1 MTTLT
6 TRERDIIKLLLDA
19 EEPIGMSDLASN
31 VQLTARQVNYSMK
44 GVKRWLKGRDVQLQ
58 TKPGVGVMINCL
70 PAQRETIFKELEN
83 NHHMQLALTPGQ
95 RQQLICFMLLIE
107 DEPVI
112 LTQIRSLLK
121 VSRTT
126 IINDL
131 EVLEDWF
138 QHKGL
143 VLERKQN
150 YGIWI
155 ASSEKERQQ
164 VLLALFW
171 GEAPFGPSLFEISFQ
186 NGLEFALGEDTEYLP
201 LVQQVCN
208 FLKLFDMKTIFNKV
222 VFIEDILGGRYTDDS
237 VLFLALVLSVLLA
250 RVKMGSHIDADQ
262 GKELLEKKPVWEAA
276 TKMIQSL
283 DDSQDLKWVDGDI
296 AYVAMHILS
305 SPRNESWI
313 SEFDQEHLYTYL
325 SYELLSEISKAY
337 DIIDLKDDPILREG
351 IINHLIPV
359 CNQHIYQLWYP
370 KSQADILPEDEYSK
384 EHNVAER
391 LIQIIRKHTSI
402 QLLPEEVNVIAMLLR
417 AAYIRL
423 QPYHFKQV
431 LVVCPS
437 GMATAQL
444 LTARLSTRFPR
455 LGKLSVVSF
464 RELDKGRINNA
475 DLIITLMPL
484 PKDLTKD
491 KPIIQVSPQLLPE
504 DIEAITAFLG

>member
-6 TRERDIIKLLLDA
+6 TRERDIIKILLDA
-19 EEPIGMSDLASN
+19 DEPIGMKDLAST

-44 GVKRWLKGRDVQLQ
+44 GVKRWLKRRDVQLQ
-58 TKPGVGVMINCL
+58 TKPGVGVVINCI
-70 PAQRETIFKELEN
+70 PSQRQTITEELEN
-83 NHHMQLALTPGQ
+83 NLHVQLALTPGQ
-95 RQQLICFMLLIE
+95 RQQLICFMLLVK

-112 LTQIRSLLK
+112 LTQIRSWLK

-131 EVLEDWF
+131 ETVEAWF
-138 QHKGL
+138 HQWGM

-150 YGIWI
+150 YGFWI
-155 ASSEKERQQ
+155 ASSEKEKQQ
-164 VLLALFW
+164 LLLALFW

-186 NGLEFALGEDTEYLP
+186 SGLEFTLCEDTEYLP

-208 FLKLFDMKTIFNKV
+208 FLDSFDMKKIFNKV
-222 VFIEDILGGRYTDDS
+222 VFIEDFLGGRFTDDS
-237 VLFLALVLSVLLA
+237 VLYLALVLSVLLA
-250 RVKMGSHIDADQ
+250 RVKMGSHIEAGQ
-262 GKELLEKKPVWEAA
+262 AKELLGKKPVWEAA

-283 DDSQDLKWVDGDI
+283 DNGQQLDWQDGDI
-296 AYVAMHILS
+296 GYVAMHILS

-313 SEFDQEHLYTYL
+313 NEFDQEHLYTYL
-325 SYELLSEISKAY
+325 SHELLTEISKAY
-337 DIIDLKDDPILREG
+337 EISDLREDPILREG

-359 CNQHIYQLWYP
+359 CNQHIYQLWFP
-370 KSQADILPEDEYSK
+370 KSQADILPEDEYTK

-391 LIQIIRKHTSI
+391 LIEIIRKHTSI
-402 QLLPEEVNVIAMLLR
+402 QLLPEEVNVIAVLLR

-423 QPYHFKQV
+423 QPYHFQQV

-455 LGKLSVVSF
+455 LGKLTVVSF
-464 RELDKGRINNA
+464 RELDLNRVRQA

-484 PKDLTKD
+484 PKDLTLG

>member
-6 TRERDIIKLLLDA
+6 TRERDIIKILLDA
-19 EEPIGMSDLASN
+19 DEPIGMGDLAST

-44 GVKRWLKGRDVQLQ
+44 GVKRWLKHRDVLLQ
-58 TKPGVGVMINCL
+58 TKPGVGVMINCV
-70 PAQRETIFKELEN
+70 PAQRKTIFRELEN
-83 NHHMQLALTPGQ
+83 NQQLQLALTPGQ
-95 RQQLICFMLLIE
+95 RQQLICFMLLVE
-107 DEPVI
+107 NQPVI
-112 LTQIRSLLK
+112 LTQIRAWLK

-131 EVLEDWF
+131 ETVEAWF
-138 QHKGL
+138 KQWGL

-186 NGLEFALGEDTEYLP
+186 NGLKFSLCEDTGYLP

-208 FLKLFDMKTIFNKV
+208 FLELFDIKKIFNKV
-222 VFIEDILGGRYTDDS
+222 VFIEDFLGGRFTDDS
-237 VLFLALVLSVLLA
+237 VLYLALVLSILVA
-250 RVKMGSHIDADQ
+250 RVKMGNHIEAGQ
-262 GKELLEKKPVWEAA
+262 GKEQLGKKPVWEAA
-276 TKMIQSL
+276 TKMIRSL
-283 DDSQDLKWVDGDI
+283 EDRQDLAWQDGDI

-313 SEFDQEHLYTYL
+313 NEFDQEHLYTYL
-325 SYELLSEISKAY
+325 SNELLTEISRAY
-337 DIIDLKDDPILREG
+337 NIVDLKDDPILREG

-359 CNQHIYQLWYP
+359 CNQHIYHLWFP
-370 KSQADILPEDEYSK
+370 KTQADILPEDEYSK

-402 QLLPEEVNVIAMLLR
+402 QLLAEEVNVIAMLLR

-423 QPYHFKQV
+423 QPHHFQQV

-464 RELDKGRINNA
+464 RELDASRIRNA
-475 DLIITLMPL
+475 DLIITLMSL
-484 PKDLTKD
+484 PKDLIKD
-491 KPIIQVSPQLLPE
+491 KPTIQVSPQLLPE